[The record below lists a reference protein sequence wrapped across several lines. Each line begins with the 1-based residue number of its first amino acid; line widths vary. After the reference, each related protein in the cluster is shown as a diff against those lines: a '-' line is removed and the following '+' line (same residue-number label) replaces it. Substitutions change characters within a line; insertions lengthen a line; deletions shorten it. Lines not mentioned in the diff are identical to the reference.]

1 MLQQGGVFAEGTRGA
16 SRRLEQRTFH
26 ALKEGSVDAR
36 ARASQRQGAKQH
48 ASRPEYRRRD
58 ACRVGV
64 AVTDGE
70 AIAGPADGLVGFA
83 RLAGKR
89 GKHASAGAD
98 QQRQYVALAYRVAD
112 RMLGFDTIKAGAD
125 VTRTN
130 IEGNTLPTVLG
141 EVAHDR
147 QQDINRHDR
156 ALIERAEPKGGR
168 PDPVASIVQALKQL
182 PAQQRIRQPQDR
194 ALVEAGTHRDF
205 GQAERAFVGGEGIED
220 GVIRLRGYE
229 IQHLIGRVSF
239 PAMIWLMLRGE
250 LPSEDQAALLGIA
263 LGAAVDHG
271 PQAPSIAIARMA
283 ATCGVG
289 INSAMASA
297 INVLGD
303 VHGGAGEQALSLY
316 GDIAVVIDGG
326 AALNEAVSARLDR
339 FFAEEKCYVPG
350 LGHRFHP
357 VDPRAPRLLELTR
370 EFAARSIVNG
380 RFADI
385 AEAIEA
391 DVARRKGKKI
401 PLNIDGATAVIY
413 GELGF
418 PPPLT
423 RGLFV
428 LSRSVGILAHAWE
441 QSQQSERNKGP
452 LPREWLWAYTG
463 TPARPF
469 PEDGG
474 TSG

>member
-1 MLQQGGVFAEGTRGA
+1 MSNVGKKTGRERG
-16 SRRLEQRTFH
+16 EEWWQTDII
-26 ALKEGSVDAR
+26 EM
-36 ARASQRQGAKQH
+36 
-48 ASRPEYRRRD
+48 RP
-58 ACRVGV
+58 
-64 AVTDGE
+64 
-70 AIAGPADGLVGFA
+70 
-83 RLAGKR
+83 
-89 GKHASAGAD
+89 
-98 QQRQYVALAYRVAD
+98 
-112 RMLGFDTIKAGAD
+112 
-125 VTRTN
+125 
-130 IEGNTLPTVLG
+130 
-141 EVAHDR
+141 
-147 QQDINRHDR
+147 
-156 ALIERAEPKGGR
+156 
-168 PDPVASIVQALKQL
+168 
-182 PAQQRIRQPQDR
+182 
-194 ALVEAGTHRDF
+194 
-205 GQAERAFVGGEGIED
+205 

-229 IQHLIGRVSF
+229 IQDLIGRVSF

-250 LPSEDQAALLGIA
+250 LPGEEQAALLGIA

-303 VHGGAGEQALSLY
+303 VHGGAGEQALAFY
-316 GDIAVVIDGG
+316 GDIAAAVDEGVTLGDAVV
-326 AALNEAVSARLDR
+326 ARLDR
-339 FFAEEKCYVPG
+339 FFDEEKSYVPG

-357 VDPRAPRLLELTR
+357 VDPRAPRLIELTR
-370 EFAARSIVNG
+370 DFAARGIVSG

-385 AEAIEA
+385 AEAVEGE
-391 DVARRKGKKI
+391 VARRKGKKI

-441 QSQQSERNKGP
+441 QSQQSDRNKGP

-463 TPARPF
+463 TPVRPF
-469 PEDGG
+469 PQAEDDAN
-474 TSG
+474 